1 MENLHLTLAFVG
13 PVDEETARC
22 LETAAAT
29 VQPEP
34 FTLVLDEV
42 GQFRGSRVV
51 WLGASRVPEP
61 LAHLVALLS
70 RALEPCGYRPDPRPF
85 RPHVTLLRNG
95 ELATPGPVE
104 VAPIEW
110 PVDGF
115 VLVESVTAPQG
126 ARYRVLK
133 SFSGHAA

>member
-1 MENLHLTLAFVG
+1 MWHRPAVPMTNAESRSGPGQASEKGPQRRRLFFALWPPAAVRVRMARVGRRLPRRRGRPVPMENLHLTLAFVG

-51 WLGASRVPEP
+51 WLGAS
-61 LAHLVALLS
+61 
-70 RALEPCGYRPDPRPF
+70 
-85 RPHVTLLRNG
+85 
-95 ELATPGPVE
+95 
-104 VAPIEW
+104 
-110 PVDGF
+110 
-115 VLVESVTAPQG
+115 
-126 ARYRVLK
+126 
-133 SFSGHAA
+133 